1 MHNTDLHFYTRKTA
15 NNVEFAF
22 HTDPETHI
30 QTRFLCNSTDD
41 LFLFEESFQRVKEEK
56 RVEKIKKDE
65 KRRKKLEEE
74 ERERKILKRK
84 MEIQR
89 IHQMQQYHT
98 ISTDDWIRS
107 TTQAF
112 RPDAPSVIE
121 IQVRFAS
128 QSILPFQN
136 LSLPVPRVNP
146 TDYRE
151 PLPHYN
157 EEDEV
162 PDFYYSEL
170 LRSETV

>member
-1 MHNTDLHFYTRKTA
+1 
-15 NNVEFAF
+15 
-22 HTDPETHI
+22 
-30 QTRFLCNSTDD
+30 
-41 LFLFEESFQRVKEEK
+41 LFEESFQRVKEEK
-56 RVEKIKKDE
+56 RIEKIKKDE

-74 ERERKILKRK
+74 EREKKILKRK

-98 ISTDDWIRS
+98 ISTDDWIRNRS
-107 TTQAF
+107 QAF
-112 RPDAPSVIE
+112 RPDTPSAIE

-136 LSLPVPRVNP
+136 LDTVPRVNP

-157 EEDEV
+157 EEDE
-162 PDFYYSEL
+162 SESYDL
-170 LRSETV
+170 ASHLRSESI